1 VHWHAD
7 TAVPETAK
15 MLRTIPVAAST
26 ALLTSSPHISQ
37 IINHKSQITN
47 HKSQIKKSKIKKS
60 KIKNQKSKIKN

>member
-37 IINHKSQITN
+37 ITNHKSQITN
-47 HKSQIKKSKIKKS
+47 HKSKNQKS
-60 KIKNQKSKIKN
+60 KIKNQKSKIKNY